1 MLINHDAWWW
11 WLYSQTKSKV
21 FNFSMFCADLRSH
34 IGTNHIV
41 HVCPLSVSQYPIGG
55 IGNFSKCFPRFQVC
69 MLFTITIT
77 ILLKTTSFSQL
88 TACIKYVHAN
98 TFQITCLHI
107 SNSNSGAK
115 YQIWFF
121 RISLVSPGKQGSI
134 VHILTS
140 AVHQRPQF
148 SAALPPPANGCKML
162 KFQQQ
167 KLKCFKIKT
176 IANVLHL
183 FKRKMQWQHKWW

>member
-1 MLINHDAWWW
+1 MIIKIVIIIITIYYQRSPNNIQGHAIHDAWWW

-21 FNFSMFCADLRSH
+21 FSFSMFWADLRSH

-88 TACIKYVHAN
+88 TACIKYVHGN
-98 TFQITCLHI
+98 TFSDYLLAHLKLKQWRQI
-107 SNSNSGAK
+107 SNLIFQNISCVSWQAGQHCAYSDIRRPSK
-115 YQIWFF
+115 APIF
-121 RISLVSPGKQGSI
+121 RSSSS
-134 VHILTS
+134 TS
-140 AVHQRPQF
+140 QR
-148 SAALPPPANGCKML
+148 M
-162 KFQQQ
+162 
-167 KLKCFKIKT
+167 
-176 IANVLHL
+176 
-183 FKRKMQWQHKWW
+183 